1 MKPCYLYI
9 IMSIFSLLALP
20 GCRDEEAV
28 QTSEGTR
35 TVTVNLGI
43 AMSRVTKGSS
53 IGDGSTPKDMK
64 VWIFDQN
71 NSLVDYYEIDNPTF
85 SGSDALGELVNTNE
99 HVFELDNTITYLNFY
114 VVLNSD
120 NVTGLPYNLGRES
133 SVDKIKAATF
143 IGLAD
148 NLEDNQVPIYGEA
161 TSEDALPVEDHK
173 KSYSVTIKTKRAVSK
188 LELFFTKESES
199 AYLKIKNIKLEQ
211 IPNKG
216 YINGELTPAPTD
228 ITYNGKEENILSSE
242 AIIEKSL
249 SGDIAL
255 GNFSTYEKT
264 NFDKLTLTTTYLLEN
279 VKGGTWSDTDKDY
292 TYPYDPTSQTRVTDE
307 TTRYKMTV
315 TYQTTDGGESKE
327 QVVYLPAMKRNEWN
341 KIFARVKG
349 GALYLSCTVQDW
361 EDGGSIDISYAGTYD
376 GELTPISTARVS
388 EPENDPAYAVV
399 YGGGVDISALS
410 FTFKITQP
418 VGATWTANLTNGNQF
433 VLEGNASGTV
443 VGEEDNEF
451 TFIVR
456 PNQEFS
462 VDDIRETELYIT
474 VTTIN
479 GEHPEDQIE
488 NGEQI
493 INPDNTYPGTQTRI
507 KIRQVSSEEWNG
519 LQ

>member
-1 MKPCYLYI
+1 MNLRYLYI
-9 IMSIFSLLALP
+9 IMCIFSLLALP

-43 AMSRVTKGSS
+43 AMSRATEDKD

-85 SGSDALGELVNTNE
+85 SGSDALGELVNTHE
-99 HVFELDNTITYLNFY
+99 HVFELDNSITELNFY
-114 VVLNSD
+114 AVLNSKSGTGLSLTESSSVTGIQNATFTGLQ
-120 NVTGLPYNLGRES
+120 NVTG
-133 SVDKIKAATF
+133 
-143 IGLAD
+143 
-148 NLEDNQVPIYGEA
+148 DNQVPVYG
-161 TSEDALPVEDHK
+161 TVTVNVSDHK
-173 KSYSVTIKTKRAVSK
+173 NSYPVTIETERAVSK

-199 AYLKIKNIKLEQ
+199 AYLKINNIKLEQ

-292 TYPYDPTSQTRVTDE
+292 TYPYDPTSQTGVTDE

-399 YGGGVDISALS
+399 YGGGVDIPALS

-418 VGATWTANLTNGNQF
+418 IGATWTANLTNGSQF
-433 VLEGNASGTV
+433 VLEGDASGIV

>member
-28 QTSEGTR
+28 QISEGTR

-53 IGDGSTPKDMK
+53 VGDGSTPKDMK
-64 VWIFDQN
+64 VWIFNQDN
-71 NSLVDYYEIDNPTF
+71 TELVDYYEIENPTF
-85 SGSDALGELVNTNE
+85 SGSDALGELVNTHE
-99 HVFELDNTITYLNFY
+99 RIFELDNSITELNFY
-114 VVLNSD
+114 VVLNS
-120 NVTGLPYNLGRES
+120 VSGTGINLSKSS
-133 SVDKIKAATF
+133 SVNDIQNATF
-143 IGLAD
+143 TALNEVEG
-148 NLEDNQVPIYGEA
+148 DNQVPIYGEA
-161 TSEDALPVEDHK
+161 KLEDVSVQK
-173 KSYSVTIKTKRAVSK
+173 KSYSVTIETTRAVSK
-188 LELFFTKESES
+188 LEMFFTKSSES
-199 AYLKIKNIKLEQ
+199 AYLKINNIKLEQ
-211 IPNKG
+211 IPDKG
-216 YINGELTPAPTD
+216 YINDELIPTD
-228 ITYNGKEENILSSE
+228 INYNEAVENILST
-242 AIIEKSL
+242 AIEISKSL
-249 SGDIAL
+249 SEDITL
-255 GNFSTYEKT
+255 GNFSTYEET
-264 NFDKLTLTTTYLLEN
+264 NFDKLTLNTPYLLEN
-279 VKGGTWSDTDKDY
+279 VNGGAWSGTESDTNQDY
-292 TYPYDPTSQTRVTDE
+292 IYPYDPADQSGAIDE

-315 TYQTTDGGESKE
+315 SYQTTNGGDEKE
-327 QVVYLPAMKRNEWN
+327 QVVHLPAMRRNEWN

>member
-1 MKPCYLYI
+1 MNLRYLYI
-9 IMSIFSLLALP
+9 IMCIFSLLALP

-43 AMSRVTKGSS
+43 AMSRADEDKD
-53 IGDGSTPKDMK
+53 IGDSSTPKDMK
-64 VWIFDQN
+64 VWIFNQDN
-71 NSLVDYYEIDNPTF
+71 TELVDYYEIKNPTF
-85 SGSDALGELVNTNE
+85 SGSDILNELVNTHE
-99 HVFELDNTITYLNFY
+99 HIFELDNSITELNFY
-114 VVLNSD
+114 AVLNSESG
-120 NVTGLPYNLGRES
+120 TGLEGLGES
-133 SVDKIKAATF
+133 SSVTDIQNATF
-143 IGLAD
+143 TALNEVAG
-148 NLEDNQVPIYGEA
+148 DNQVPIYGTA
-161 TSEDALPVEDHK
+161 TADVSEHK
-173 KSYSVTIKTKRAVSK
+173 NSYHVAIETKRAVSK

-199 AYLKIKNIKLEQ
+199 AYLKINSVKLEQ
-211 IPNKG
+211 IPDKG
-216 YINGELTPAPTD
+216 YINGELTPIPTD
-228 ITYNGKEENILSSE
+228 ITYSGSEENILSVE
-242 AIIEKSL
+242 TIIEKSL
-249 SGDIAL
+249 SEDIAL
-255 GNFSTYEKT
+255 GDFSTYEET
-264 NFDKLTLTTTYLLEN
+264 NFNKLTLTTPYLLEN
-279 VKGGTWSDTDKDY
+279 VNGSTWSDTGKDY
-292 TYPYDPTSQTRVTDE
+292 TYPYDPTNQTEVIDE
-307 TTRYKMTV
+307 TTRYKITV
-315 TYQTTDGGESKE
+315 NYQTANVGEEKT

-341 KIFARVKG
+341 KIFARVKDD
-349 GALYLSCTVQDW
+349 GALYLSCTVADW

-376 GELTPISTARVS
+376 GELTPISSARVS
-388 EPENDPAYAVV
+388 DNESNPAYAVV
-399 YGGGVDISALS
+399 YGGGVDIPALS

-418 VGATWTANLTNGNQF
+418 IGATWTANLTNGSQF
-433 VLEGNASGTV
+433 VLEGDASGIV